1 MPGGLIVAAPGSVFT
16 ISRVAEMLG
25 QDEEW
30 LQDLAMQL
38 DPEDGRLTVY
48 ATNDYAMTA
57 FTPFGIECLRQIV
70 RDSRS

>member
-1 MPGGLIVAAPGSVFT
+1 MAAPSSVFT
-16 ISRVAEMLG
+16 ISRVAEMFG
-25 QDEEW
+25 EDEDW

-48 ATNDYAMTA
+48 GSNDHPTTA
-57 FTPFGIECLRQIV
+57 FTPFRIECLRQLV